1 MSRISRRVHG
11 GAAVAAVT
19 LVVSALTV
27 GAPGPAWAEASVAD
41 IQWAQT
47 ILKDKGYNI
56 GGRAKG
62 QMTPETRSALS
73 AYQKSAGL
81 PATGNLDQATIAKMM
96 GERES
101 KAAPTM
107 GSLSKS
113 QVGQTRHDKEVAPR
127 AAPTGRVESGNESVG
142 GMAQFGGA
150 PVSSSSSSS
159 SSSASSSANHSAP
172 AAAPAARPSPSA
184 VATSGA
190 APQSAPRPSVNA
202 PAASASANASASAS
216 EGPTPQA
223 APRGAVAATTPDG
236 KPAPVEEPAAVGAA
250 PSIWQS
256 NAARAGVAGLIA
268 ATLGGIGFAWW
279 RSGRGV
285 DPLSRPPAGDD
296 RPRENRV
303 EPSFGTP
310 RRREELTTG
319 PRLTA
324 EARRR

>member
-1 MSRISRRVHG
+1 MSGISRRVHG
-11 GAAVAAVT
+11 GAAVAAVA
-19 LVVSALTV
+19 LVVSALTM
-27 GAPGPAWAEASVAD
+27 GTPGSARAEASVAD

-159 SSSASSSANHSAP
+159 SSSASSSASHSASAAAPAPSARPSAP
-172 AAAPAARPSPSA
+172 AASA
-184 VATSGA
+184 VTS
-190 APQSAPRPSVNA
+190 SAPRPSANT
-202 PAASASANASASAS
+202 PAANASAPPTSNTS

-279 RSGRGV
+279 RSGRGA
-285 DPLSRPPAGDD
+285 DPLSRAPAGDD